1 MITHGRSGPGFVS
14 PGAYDA
20 IDRSAREHG
29 PGPPRPKQ
37 EREAMAKKSA
47 IPSPRSKKAGRPP
60 QEIPGIPRVRRRQK
74 TATAAV
80 RKDTTVFQSAQDPRA
95 RWPAS
100 KPKFR
105 KR

>member
-1 MITHGRSGPGFVS
+1 
-14 PGAYDA
+14 
-20 IDRSAREHG
+20 
-29 PGPPRPKQ
+29 
-37 EREAMAKKSA
+37 MAKKSA
-47 IPSPRSKKAGRPP
+47 MTSLRSKKAGQPL
-60 QEIPGIPRVRRRQK
+60 QEVTGPPRVRRRQK

-80 RKDTTVFQSAQDPRA
+80 RKDTTVFQSSQDPRA

>member
-1 MITHGRSGPGFVS
+1 
-14 PGAYDA
+14 
-20 IDRSAREHG
+20 
-29 PGPPRPKQ
+29 
-37 EREAMAKKSA
+37 MAKKGA
-47 IPSPRSKKAGRPP
+47 MPSPRSKKAGRPP
-60 QEIPGIPRVRRRQK
+60 TELAAIPRVRRRQK

-80 RKDTTVFQSAQDPRA
+80 RKDTTVFQSTQDPRA

>member
-1 MITHGRSGPGFVS
+1 MPSQEGPMQ
-14 PGAYDA
+14 
-20 IDRSAREHG
+20 RT
-29 PGPPRPKQ
+29 
-37 EREAMAKKSA
+37 
-47 IPSPRSKKAGRPP
+47 RSKKAGRPP
-60 QEIPGIPRVRRRQK
+60 EQRPVTPRVRRRQK

-80 RKDTTVFQSAQDPRA
+80 RKDTTVFQSSQDPRA